1 MCLKNRVKL
10 QHSRRKPYTEFASIL
25 QGAGVFSAEKR
36 FELLQQLVVCL
47 APTAGE
53 KGKDPVPL
61 STTCLVM
68 SFGLFFFRE
77 ADFSALQERSRSR
90 DLHSFCFHIS
100 TWLVH
105 NRRAAAGSLSIS
117 KSRMLQCG
125 AAGKQF
131 YLSLFFYPLGS
142 F

>member
-1 MCLKNRVKL
+1 MNWFSNWLFVSRQQPVKGG
-10 QHSRRKPYTEFASIL
+10 RIL
-25 QGAGVFSAEKR
+25 SLFQRPA
-36 FELLQQLVVCL
+36 
-47 APTAGE
+47 
-53 KGKDPVPL
+53 
-61 STTCLVM
+61 LVM
-68 SFGLFFFRE
+68 NFGLFFFRE
-77 ADFSALQERSRSR
+77 ADSSALQERSWSR